1 MDTVRREVEAR
12 PIERY
17 REPWVAWLV
26 AWNAIWVGALAAL
39 AAALII
45 GLLGVALGAHE
56 LVPPRRVVRVR
67 DFGFGAAL
75 FSVLGALLAS
85 GAEGWVASKIAGLHR
100 AVASQARDALNT

>member
-17 REPWVAWLV
+17 QEPWVAWPV
-26 AWNAIWVGALAAL
+26 ARNAIWVGALAAL

-56 LVPPRRVVRVR
+56 LVPPRRVVRVAR
-67 DFGFGAAL
+67 LRLRG
-75 FSVLGALLAS
+75 SALL
-85 GAEGWVASKIAGLHR
+85 GGRRPPRLWCGGLG
-100 AVASQARDALNT
+100 SQQNRWPAPCGGR

>member
-17 REPWVAWLV
+17 QEPWVAWPV

-100 AVASQARDALNT
+100 AVASQARDAVNT